1 MQEELPK
8 AKTRMENFDAE
19 EASKQ
24 ITGAAKVISDSFFQ
38 DKAILLFLFSLDLHC
53 MKNTTE
59 PIFWTT
65 IWVILGPKKTM
76 MSAID

>member
-1 MQEELPK
+1 MLEELPK
-8 AKTRMENFDAE
+8 AKTRMGKFDAK

-24 ITGAAKVISDSFFQ
+24 IIVAAKVISDSFFQ

-53 MKNTTE
+53 MENASE
-59 PIFWTT
+59 PIFWIT

>member
-8 AKTRMENFDAE
+8 AKTTMEKSDAE

-53 MKNTTE
+53 MENATE

-65 IWVILGPKKTM
+65 IWVILGLKKTM